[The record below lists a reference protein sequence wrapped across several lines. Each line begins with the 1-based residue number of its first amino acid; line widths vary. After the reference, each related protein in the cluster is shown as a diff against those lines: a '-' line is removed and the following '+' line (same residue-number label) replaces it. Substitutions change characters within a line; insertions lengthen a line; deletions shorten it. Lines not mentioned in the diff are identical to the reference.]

1 MISKVGTKLIIA
13 ALFIN
18 CCLSFQV
25 SGQIAHAGRIVFER
39 KTNLLKRFDDPRMR
53 NFIDEDHKIKTEN
66 FELLFN
72 DTCSVFK
79 PIITDEEEDG
89 MSWLTTKNTYYQF
102 ENSNTKMS
110 LLSLIGKEV
119 HIKGEITKRNWT
131 MTDSKRTIGKYECRK
146 AIYQKNDSTRIY
158 AWYALDIA
166 PSVGPEGFSGLPGAI
181 LGLAT
186 EDGGIIYFAKSV
198 ELIAPKK
205 EVLTY
210 TQGKNKS
217 YSMQEFKEKIEKD
230 FGTQPWGKNLF
241 NDMFRW
247 L

>member
-1 MISKVGTKLIIA
+1 MISKAGIKLLIA
-13 ALFIN
+13 FFLIFGV
-18 CCLSFQV
+18 SVQV
-25 SGQIAHAGRIVFER
+25 TGQIAHAGRIVFER
-39 KTNLLKRFDDPRMR
+39 KTNLLKRFNDPRMR
-53 NFIDEDHKIKTEN
+53 NFIDEDKKIKLEK

-79 PIITDEEEDG
+79 PIISDEEEDG

-119 HIKGEITKRNWT
+119 HIKGEISKRNWT
-131 MTDSKRTIGKYECRK
+131 ITDNKRTIGNYECRK

-158 AWYALDIA
+158 AWYSVEIA

-186 EDGGIIYFAKSV
+186 EDG
-198 ELIAPKK
+198 
-205 EVLTY
+205 
-210 TQGKNKS
+210 
-217 YSMQEFKEKIEKD
+217 
-230 FGTQPWGKNLF
+230 
-241 NDMFRW
+241 
-247 L
+247 

>member
-1 MISKVGTKLIIA
+1 MISKVGTKLLIA
-13 ALFIN
+13 ALFVS

-186 EDGGIIYFAKSV
+186 EDGGVIYFAKSV
-198 ELIAPKK
+198 EIIKPTLDILLAKK
-205 EVLTY
+205 T
-210 TQGKNKS
+210 
-217 YSMQEFKEKIEKD
+217 KEKIYQTSELKAQISKD
-230 FGTQPWGKNLF
+230 FGKEKWGKMMLYNQF
-241 NDMFRW
+241 EIW
-247 L
+247 